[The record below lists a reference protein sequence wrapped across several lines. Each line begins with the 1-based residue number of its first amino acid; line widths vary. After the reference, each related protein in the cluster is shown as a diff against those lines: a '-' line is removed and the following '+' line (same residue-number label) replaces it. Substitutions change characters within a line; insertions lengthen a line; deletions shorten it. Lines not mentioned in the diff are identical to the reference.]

1 MARVHL
7 RVTTTSIDS
16 VVHLSA
22 RTKMPLRG
30 RSVKMTTR
38 QPTVSPSPP
47 FSKTMPR
54 SRHGMLEVLKFV
66 SESEQGEVG

>member
-1 MARVHL
+1 
-7 RVTTTSIDS
+7 
-16 VVHLSA
+16 
-22 RTKMPLRG
+22 MPLRG